1 MSEGRKCEDWP
12 WAVRK
17 GMWVHFPEVGEQL
30 DTPPPKKTTPA
41 ELCQVEGREEHL
53 GTENNVC
60 KSEQWEGL

>member
-1 MSEGRKCEDWP
+1 
-12 WAVRK
+12 
-17 GMWVHFPEVGEQL
+17 MWVHFPEVGEQL